1 MRFILF
7 YIFTQCHS
15 LNITTPFPT
24 PTFIPTP
31 IPSHTPTRT
40 PFISALIHI
49 DED

>member
-7 YIFTQCHS
+7 YIFVQCQS
-15 LNITTPFPT
+15 LNMT
-24 PTFIPTP
+24 IPTP

-40 PFISALIHI
+40 PFIYALIHI

>member
-7 YIFTQCHS
+7 YIFVQCQS
-15 LNITTPFPT
+15 LNMTIPT
-24 PTFIPTP
+24 QIPTP